1 MGTFSTQGALPSAL
15 PSVMFRLSVLLLA
28 VCITI
33 AVAAPR
39 PRRESE
45 PIILGADGA
54 GIAPPVFYELEP
66 LPFLVVDEVM
76 APPMPGA
83 NGAGIAP
90 PVEGEA
96 EPSLRKRRES
106 EPIILG
112 ANGAGIAPPVFYE

>member
-1 MGTFSTQGALPSAL
+1 MGTFSTQGGRCLTFGITPAL
-15 PSVMFRLSVLLLA
+15 PSVMFRLSILLLA

-33 AVAAPR
+33 ALAAPR

-45 PIILGADGA
+45 PIILGANGA
-54 GIAPPVFYELEP
+54 GIAPPVFYEPEP
-66 LPFLVVDEVM
+66 LPFLVVDELM

-96 EPSLRKRRES
+96 EPLPSLRKRRES
-106 EPIILG
+106 E
-112 ANGAGIAPPVFYE
+112 